1 MRLLLLVTLFSA
13 GLVGGDWSRFRG
25 PNGLGVAEEAPLPD
39 SIGPDVNVAW
49 KTDLPMGKSSPALTE
64 DRIFLTAHEGEKL
77 FTLGLDR
84 ATGKILWKQQAPD
97 RRLEKMH
104 QLNDE
109 ASSSPVS
116 DGENVYVFFGGFGML
131 SYTADGEERWRRPMG
146 PFTNFHGMGAS
157 PVYHDGKVLMICDQ
171 DQGAF
176 LIAVDAATGET
187 VWRVE
192 RPDMVHSFS
201 TPVLYEPADGP
212 AELVVAGSYQ
222 MVSYAVDD
230 GRELWRYRGLTYQ
243 VKSSPVIVGDTLYFN
258 AWAPGGEP
266 AVRLVLPPFAEALEK
281 LDANKDGE
289 LSKDEVS
296 QEWQPG
302 NWDMQDL
309 NKNGSLDARDWQ
321 YYSQRRTSTNSTLA
335 VKMGGRG
342 DITESH
348 VKWLSQ
354 KNMPDVPGVLL
365 YQGVLYLIK
374 NGGILTTL
382 NPEDGSML
390 WQGRVRDALDNYYAS
405 PVAGDGK
412 VYLASEKGLVTVLK
426 PGAQPE
432 PLGTT
437 DFGEAIFATPALAD
451 GKIYL
456 RTRSKLYCFE

>member
-1 MRLLLLVTLFSA
+1 MRLLLLLTLFSA
-13 GLVGGDWSRFRG
+13 ALIGGDWSRFRG
-25 PNGLGVAEEAPLPD
+25 PNGIGVAEEASLPD
-39 SIGPDVNVAW
+39 SIGPETNVAW

-64 DRIFLTAHEGEKL
+64 DRIFLTAHEEEKL

-84 ATGKILWKQQAPD
+84 ATGKILWKRQAPD

-109 ASSSPVS
+109 ASSSPVT

-157 PVYHDGKVLMICDQ
+157 PVYYDGKVLMICDQ
-171 DQGAF
+171 DQGAY
-176 LIAVDAATGET
+176 LVAVDAATGET

-243 VKSSPVIVGDTLYFN
+243 VKSSPVILGDSLYFN

-289 LSKDEVS
+289 LSKAEVP

-309 NKNGSLDARDWQ
+309 NKNGSFDARDWQ

-342 DITESH
+342 DVTESH

-354 KNMPDVPGVLL
+354 KNMPDVPGVLV
-365 YQGVLYLIK
+365 YRGVLYLIK

-390 WQGRVRDALDNYYAS
+390 WQGRVREALDNYYAS

-412 VYLASEKGLVTVLK
+412 VYLASEKGLVTVLE
-426 PGAQPE
+426 PGAKPE
-432 PLGTT
+432 PMSTT